1 MSVIYFLVPIGLVM
15 LGLAIWAF
23 IWAVNNQQF
32 EDMENKSQQILYD
45 DKKERQ
51 ALDKKDIKNQAVT
64 STSKVTRD
72 E

>member
-23 IWAVNNQQF
+23 IWAVNNHQF